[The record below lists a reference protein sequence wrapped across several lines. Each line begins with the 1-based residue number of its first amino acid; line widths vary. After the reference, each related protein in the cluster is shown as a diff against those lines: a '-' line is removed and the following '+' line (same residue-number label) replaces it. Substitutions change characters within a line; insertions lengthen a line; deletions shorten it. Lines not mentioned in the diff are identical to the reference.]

1 MIHPEAAGLKLT
13 LRPPYRPQALNV
25 SLNNAGIALLAAL
38 GALGIVMYVV
48 KLITA
53 WGDRAAWAYP
63 TVVLMF
69 ILSTATAAPLIA
81 YASRM
86 AKGYWALPLRRIAAL
101 YAVPSLL
108 SFVLLIPIM
117 ATLPPLEGR
126 SNLWFGFSAGAP
138 FLTDALALAILLLT
152 GMALLWFSAVPD
164 LAGPPSRV
172 RAMGRW
178 QRLLYLN
185 WTGTT
190 RQWKTLRAA
199 NLTLGAFY
207 LMGYAFVHMLLTTD
221 LGQSLLPGWRSG
233 IFPVYSAVTGIQA
246 GIATTLLTLAL
257 MRRFS
262 PEAGRFIG
270 DEQASALG
278 KILLATVLMWF
289 YFFWSDFL
297 LVWYARLPSEV
308 AAMQTTVAI
317 TYKLPFVLAAVLML
331 AVPFGLLIFNKI
343 RQSLS
348 RIGAVSALII
358 VGLIFDRIRFFVAP
372 MANPS
377 PFGHAM
383 EELPAPVWPNA
394 LDVLFII
401 GVIGLMYAIYVFA
414 AARIPVLNGWEMR
427 EGSMLRKERTF
438 MKTHVLVIGKPD

>member
-25 SLNNAGIALLAAL
+25 SLNSAGIALLAAL

>member
-25 SLNNAGIALLAAL
+25 SLNSAGIAVLAAL

>member
-13 LRPPYRPQALNV
+13 LRPPYRPQALRI

-38 GALGIVMYVV
+38 GALGVVMYVV

-233 IFPVYSAVTGIQA
+233 VFPVYSAVTGIQA

-308 AAMQTTVAI
+308 AAMQITVAI

-331 AVPFGLLIFNKI
+331 AVPFVLLIFNPI

-348 RIGAVSALII
+348 RIGAVSALIV

>member
-25 SLNNAGIALLAAL
+25 SLNNAGIAVLAAL
-38 GALGIVMYVV
+38 GALGVVMYVV

-343 RQSLS
+343 RQSLT

>member
-13 LRPPYRPQALNV
+13 LRPPYRPQALNI

>member
-25 SLNNAGIALLAAL
+25 SLNNAGIAVLAAL
-38 GALGIVMYVV
+38 GALGVVMYVV